1 MGILNGSK
9 ALFSLNGLSLNHV
22 TEIAKKMAEVN
33 GRAGGHPRICI
44 DASWL
49 ERKARNRCAEIIGIL
64 KEDGFA
70 ITVVFDPPSRHH
82 SKVVSI
88 SRCGKRENA
97 RLDYYAARFQAK
109 LVSEELSKGSLSNDE
124 RVELEKELEK
134 LHSKAR
140 TKEDGSVSSLV
151 RPSFVEDLKE
161 QITKLPPSRFGSVA
175 SCTTGSYQAD
185 SVISRL
191 VEKGECDLV
200 FSSDSDFSFVG
211 GTKCVQLV
219 DFKLTKGK
227 LAKISIKTATRGT
240 MDQAVNAANSLQ
252 SPRTLMSCVKAEFPI
267 LDEVDDPRLRCAIA
281 VILGSDTFPGGVPNV
296 GASKVM
302 TVLLECNK
310 QITTEEMFVKAIA
323 MKSGRTNFDSTDLQI
338 ATDAL
343 LFEPTNEFDE
353 QNVDSGLQYI
363 FEEPQTILDGY
374 LHAFDCHEN
383 DSPSN
388 DRILTCHGH
397 ASMGEH
403 QYLRCFA
410 RTCSTCTHTCCKFC
424 MGKKDDSIHTVLEC
438 LKCKA
443 GDIPED
449 DNTMTSEQLRKEIAG
464 ADYNLQQTEG
474 TITELQELHEE
485 VVTKK
490 ALEIGGKCKYPLQQS
505 KVIHDNNAIGAHVC
519 G

>member
-82 SKVVSI
+82 WKVVSI

-124 RVELEKELEK
+124 RAELEKELEK

-140 TKEDGSVSSLV
+140 TKEHASVSSLV

-161 QITKLPPSRFGSVA
+161 QITKLPPSRFGSEV

-185 SVISRL
+185 SVISQL

-252 SPRTLMSCVKAEFPI
+252 SPRTLMSCVEAEFPI

-281 VILGSDTFPGGVPNV
+281 VIQVRERTGFKSLALLLSYIAVICNGKISD
-296 GASKVM
+296 M
-302 TVLLECNK
+302 TNRQSYLSWFEEWFLDFQWVWGREATRMTSLARAFDTSHATVRRILRVKLAQIKAAMGTWPRFVSLEEDR
-310 QITTEEMFVKAIA
+310 TL
-323 MKSGRTNFDSTDLQI
+323 MKSQWRKRYDDMRVIFWDKTNIDVPASSDPNINRHTYSHYYNGTVAKGARCCL
-338 ATDAL
+338 
-343 LFEPTNEFDE
+343 PTT
-353 QNVDSGLQYI
+353 LW
-363 FEEPQTILDGY
+363 LDGH
-374 LHAFDCHEN
+374 L
-383 DSPSN
+383 
-388 DRILTCHGH
+388 
-397 ASMGEH
+397 
-403 QYLRCFA
+403 
-410 RTCSTCTHTCCKFC
+410 
-424 MGKKDDSIHTVLEC
+424 
-438 LKCKA
+438 
-443 GDIPED
+443 
-449 DNTMTSEQLRKEIAG
+449 
-464 ADYNLQQTEG
+464 G
-474 TITELQELHEE
+474 TFRGSHIR
-485 VVTKK
+485 
-490 ALEIGGKCKYPLQQS
+490 
-505 KVIHDNNAIGAHVC
+505 
-519 G
+519 